1 MLEVSRLR
9 LWLLLLLPTVVA
21 MLAARG
27 ETRFVITL
35 RTGGLTRRN
44 VSEVRA
50 LTVFDARRRRGGM
63 DEGAHLAPRARARAR
78 VVHTDTFTAEPLVRP
93 IDS

>member
-63 DEGAHLAPRARARAR
+63 DEGAHLAPRR

>member
-63 DEGAHLAPRARARAR
+63 DEGAHLALSPAW
-78 VVHTDTFTAEPLVRP
+78 FTLTHSQPNPSLGH
-93 IDS
+93 DS

>member
-35 RTGGLTRRN
+35 RTGGLARRN

-63 DEGAHLAPRARARAR
+63 DEGAHSRAW
-78 VVHTDTFTAEPLVRP
+78 FTLTHSQPNPSLGP
-93 IDS
+93 DS